1 MHKGVARMWPFKK
14 KPEQPPPPENETAWR
29 TMDWKSDK
37 QKLLTTIKSFQPGNP
52 EVDTLR
58 ILLHGP
64 VGAGKSSFF
73 NSLDNA
79 LLGRITTRAL
89 AHSVQTDRSFTVK
102 YQTYKLKKD
111 EFGSYYPLTFSDIAG
126 MQSEGGIRTGDI
138 IKILG
143 GHITSGYTFNPRS
156 SITEDDPK
164 YNREPNRKDRIHC
177 LVAVLPANTVS
188 MTDDDILKQMREV
201 REKARDLGIPQVI
214 IMTKVDEACPLVKSD
229 LQKIYTS
236 KKIKQKM
243 EECSVKLGV
252 PVSCIFP
259 VKNYHEENAT
269 NVIMDILILDA
280 LKNIVNFANDHVE
293 HKLVS
298 GEDS

>member
-1 MHKGVARMWPFKK
+1 MWPFKK
-14 KPEQPPPPENETAWR
+14 KSKQPSSPEYETAWR
-29 TMDWKSDK
+29 TMDWNDK
-37 QKLLTTIKSFQPGNP
+37 QKLLTTIKNFQPGNP
-52 EVDTLR
+52 EVDTLK

-79 LLGRITTRAL
+79 LQGRITSRAL

-111 EFGSYYPLTFSDIAG
+111 GFGSYLPLTFTDIAG
-126 MQSEGGIRTGDI
+126 MQSEHGGISTADI
-138 IKILG
+138 IKLLG
-143 GHITSGYTFNPRS
+143 GHINSGYIFNPNS

-164 YNREPNRKDRIHC
+164 YNKEPNRKDRIHC

-188 MTDDDILKQMREV
+188 MTDDDIIRQMKEV

-214 IMTKVDEACPLVKSD
+214 IMTKVDEACPLVKDD

-243 EECSVKLGV
+243 VECSVKLGV
-252 PVSCIFP
+252 PVSFIYP
-259 VKNYHEENAT
+259 VKNYHEENAN
-269 NVIMDILILDA
+269 NVKMDILILDA

-293 HKLVS
+293 DKIVS
-298 GEDS
+298 GEDP